1 MPDAPF
7 NYNTYDSLPEATTF
21 ELTSTDISDGGT
33 MPPPQLSKAFGVPG
47 GEDQSPALSW
57 KGFPESTK
65 SFVVTLYDPD
75 APTVS
80 GFWYVV

>member
-7 NYNTYDSLPEATTF
+7 NYNTYESLPKAPTF
-21 ELTSTDISDGGT
+21 ELSSTDISDGGT
-33 MPPPQLSKAFGVPG
+33 MPPPQLSKAFGVEG
-47 GEDQSPALSW
+47 GEDQSPSLSW

-65 SFVVTLYDPD
+65 SFVVTCYDPD

-80 GFWYVV
+80 GFW